1 MSKFF
6 AEDNPFNAV
15 LTKVFDLCMLNI
27 VALVCCI
34 PVVTAGASLTA
45 MYAVMLPMSEN
56 KEGPVVKSFFKQ
68 FVANLKGSVKTWL
81 LMLLVAVVLVFD
93 LYVWTKAESQ
103 YRSVFFGLTVAMLVA
118 LAIVA
123 SWYFALRATF
133 EDNGKTSLINAGKY
147 ALVYLPVSVLMGAY
161 TAGIVYVY
169 LQQGYLALFIPI
181 FGIVLIEYPKAW
193 YMRRKFNLYIEEHSD
208 IYGVME
214 EETGDEVNSE
224 AVKEEGMGEAASE
237 ESVEGIET
245 EDTGTEE
252 LAAGRETETED
263 TGTEELAAGRET
275 ETEDTGTEETAA
287 GRETETEDARTEET
301 VARDETETDNRTQ
314 EIEVEKEAQE
324 QKTGGKEEKLP
335 DAGAEEGIKTE
346 KAADIE
352 QMPEQNKNLTKGNS
366 NKKKNRKK
374 NRKKR

>member
-27 VALVCCI
+27 VALACCI

-68 FVANLKGSVKTWL
+68 FIVNLKGSVKTWL
-81 LMLLVAVVLVFD
+81 LMLLVAVVLMFD
-93 LYVWTKAESQ
+93 LYVWTKTESQ
-103 YRSVFFGLTVAMLVA
+103 YRSVFFGLTIAMLVA
-118 LAIVA
+118 LAVVA

-181 FGIVLIEYPKAW
+181 FGIVLVEYPKAW
-193 YMRRKFNLYIEEHSD
+193 YMRQKFNLYIAEHSD

-224 AVKEEGMGEAASE
+224 AAKEEGMGEAADE
-237 ESVEGIET
+237 ESVEGKET
-245 EDTGTEE
+245 EDAGTEE
-252 LAAGRETETED
+252 SAAGCETETE
-263 TGTEELAAGRET
+263 
-275 ETEDTGTEETAA
+275 
-287 GRETETEDARTEET
+287 
-301 VARDETETDNRTQ
+301 NRTQ
-314 EIEVEKEAQE
+314 EKEVETEAQE
-324 QKTGGKEEKLP
+324 QKTCGKEEKIP
-335 DAGAEEGIKTE
+335 DAGAEEGIETE

-352 QMPEQNKNLTKGNS
+352 QMPKQNKNLTKGNS

-374 NRKKR
+374 NRKKKKK

>member
-68 FVANLKGSVKTWL
+68 FIANLKGSVKTWL
-81 LMLLVAVVLVFD
+81 LMLLVALVLMFD

-147 ALVYLPVSVLMGAY
+147 ALVYLPVSILMGAY
-161 TAGIVYVY
+161 TAGVVYVY

-181 FGIVLIEYPKAW
+181 FGIVLVEYPKAW

-214 EETGDEVNSE
+214 EGSGEEVDSK
-224 AVKEEGMGEAASE
+224 AAKEKGMGEAASE
-237 ESVEGIET
+237 ESVEG
-245 EDTGTEE
+245 
-252 LAAGRETETED
+252 
-263 TGTEELAAGRET
+263 
-275 ETEDTGTEETAA
+275 
-287 GRETETEDARTEET
+287 TETEDAEAEKSAAGDKTETEDAGMEESAVGNKTETEDAGTEES
-301 VARDETETDNRTQ
+301 AAGCETETENRTQ
-314 EIEVEKEAQE
+314 EMEVETEAQE
-324 QKTGGKEEKLP
+324 RKTDGKEEKLP
-335 DAGAEEGIKTE
+335 DAGAEEGTE
-346 KAADIE
+346 TKKAADIE
-352 QMPEQNKNLTKGNS
+352 QNKKQTKGNS

-374 NRKKR
+374 NRKKKKR